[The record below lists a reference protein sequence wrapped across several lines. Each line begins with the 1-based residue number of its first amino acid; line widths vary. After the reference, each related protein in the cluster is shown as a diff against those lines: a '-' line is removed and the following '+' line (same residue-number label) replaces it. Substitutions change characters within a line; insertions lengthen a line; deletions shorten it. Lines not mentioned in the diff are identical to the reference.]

1 MSHRGRTALVTV
13 IAIGCLAPVPAS
25 GQDRAQGDAD
35 GASTW
40 TLPRTSRWPAGP
52 TGVLDDP
59 NLYPPGATR
68 VPGREGVLHRRG
80 NSGVPAAVDR
90 RGGQSLGEERPQYR
104 RRRGER
110 EGASSDSREHPLRQR
125 DLAGHIGA
133 KGSLNPAHIADHG
146 PAKRARS
153 ALDAEGRSPSG
164 RRPGGAAAA
173 PKQLRELRDPALD
186 RAMHRLATRG
196 PADVATGLQRY
207 SLDLS
212 DGGLRRG
219 VHRAVHRAPAHHP
232 ARRAP
237 ASSRHDSTVRR

>member
-153 ALDAEGRSPSG
+153 PFT
-164 RRPGGAAAA
+164 PKGAAQVAA
-173 PKQLRELRDPALD
+173 DLAERQQRPSNFESYETRPLIERCIVWPHEGPPMLPPAYND
-186 RAMHRLATRG
+186 IH
-196 PADVATGLQRY
+196 
-207 SLDLS
+207 
-212 DGGLRRG
+212 
-219 VHRAVHRAPAHHP
+219 
-232 ARRAP
+232 
-237 ASSRHDSTVRR
+237 